1 MRTRWARSF
10 AGALAALPLVLV
22 PSAAASTIVGKVPG
36 EPVTFGGSP
45 VGQVLAVDPATA
57 RSKAGAAYTRNGSYR
72 LSVPR
77 GTYLVLAP
85 VRGKGGRTLT
95 TRSRIFRLR
104 GGQRRRVSMT
114 RKTPRARPRT
124 QLAQRHSARAAA
136 GKLLK
141 VSVFGSRVSGGGL
154 EYLSRAVDSILI
166 TDLFEA
172 KRGIKCPVEVYEDR
186 KSDGFKAI
194 QQEVRLQQS
203 SLVDPR
209 TRVRPLYNTPRYTP
223 KFRITAT
230 LRANGSSLTG
240 SIVARQISTG
250 KVKASQT
257 ITRSTNSIVNGF
269 VDELHELLMELC
281 EPGPPDAYTG
291 SVSGTGSY
299 DAAEVG
305 SGNSLEASW
314 NGTVGLRKAP
324 AMPGLPDIPGFP
336 AAIYTLSTGQIQ
348 YTFNGRLG
356 DCSVAG
362 SGPIDLG
369 AQPDVAGIA
378 VLQVY
383 DGDPRTYSLSIP
395 IPLLV
400 TVHGT
405 KSNCDN
411 PNNNGGDLALA
422 PALGVPWLVRASL
435 PGGPVGDDW
444 SLSGSGSGGNGPGSP
459 DQTWQWN
466 LSPSS

>member
-1 MRTRWARSF
+1 MGR
-10 AGALAALPLVLV
+10 
-22 PSAAASTIVGKVPG
+22 
-36 EPVTFGGSP
+36 
-45 VGQVLAVDPATA
+45 VLAVDPATA
-57 RSKAGAAYTRNGSYR
+57 TSKAGAAYAKSGSYR

-85 VRGKGGRTLT
+85 IRGEGGRTLT
-95 TRSRIFRLR
+95 ARSRIFGLR
-104 GGQRRRVSMT
+104 GGQRRRVT
-114 RKTPRARPRT
+114 TTKKTPRAPART
-124 QLAQRHSARAAA
+124 QGTQRHSARAAA

-172 KRGIKCPVEVYEDR
+172 KRGVKCPVEVYEDR

-203 SLVDPR
+203 PLFDPG

-257 ITRSTNSIVNGF
+257 VARSTNSIVNGF

-299 DAAEVG
+299 DAAELG
-305 SGNSLEASW
+305 DGNSLEASW

-324 AMPGLPDIPGFP
+324 AVPGLPDIPGFP
-336 AAIYTLSTGQIQ
+336 AAIYQLSSGQVQ
-348 YTFNGRLG
+348 YAFNGRLG
-356 DCSVAG
+356 DCTVAG

-369 AQPDVAGIA
+369 AQPDLAGVA

-383 DGDPRTYSLSIP
+383 DGDPRTYSLQIP
-395 IPLLV
+395 LPLLV

-405 KSNCDN
+405 KSNCNN
-411 PNNNGGDLALA
+411 PDDNGGDVALA

-444 SLSGSGSGGNGPGSP
+444 SLSGSGSGNNGPGSP
-459 DQTWQWN
+459 EQTWQWN

>member
-1 MRTRWARSF
+1 MARSF
-10 AGALAALPLVLV
+10 AWALVALVLVLV
-22 PSAAASTIVGKVPG
+22 PSAAASTIVGKAPG

-45 VGQVLAVDPATA
+45 VGRVLAVDPATA
-57 RSKAGAAYTRNGSYR
+57 TAKAGAVYTRNGSYR

-85 VRGKGGRTLT
+85 VRGEGGRTLT

-104 GGQRRRVSMT
+104 SGQRRRVVTT
-114 RKTPRARPRT
+114 RKTPRAPAQT
-124 QLAQRHSARAAA
+124 QGAQRHSARAAA

-172 KRGIKCPVEVYEDR
+172 KRGVKCPVEVYEDR

-203 SLVDPR
+203 PVVDPG

-230 LRANGSSLTG
+230 LRVNGSSLTG

-257 ITRSTNSIVNGF
+257 VGRSTNSIVNGF

-299 DAAEVG
+299 DAAELG
-305 SGNSLEASW
+305 DGNSLEANW

-324 AMPGLPDIPGFP
+324 AVPGLPDIPGFP
-336 AAIYTLSTGQIQ
+336 AAIYQLSSGQVQ
-348 YTFNGRLG
+348 YAFNGRLG
-356 DCSVAG
+356 DCTVAG

-369 AQPDVAGIA
+369 AQPDLAGVA

-383 DGDPRTYSLSIP
+383 DGDPRTYSLQIP
-395 IPLLV
+395 LPLLV

-405 KSNCDN
+405 KSNCNNPDDN
-411 PNNNGGDLALA
+411 GKDVALA

-444 SLSGSGSGGNGPGSP
+444 SLSGSGSGNNGPGSP

>member
-1 MRTRWARSF
+1 MSRSF

-22 PSAAASTIVGKVPG
+22 PSAGASTIVGKAPG

-45 VGQVLAVDPATA
+45 VGRVLAVDPTTAT
-57 RSKAGAAYTRNGSYR
+57 SKAGAAYTKNGSYR

-85 VRGKGGRTLT
+85 IRGAGGRTLT
-95 TRSRIFRLR
+95 ARSRIFRLR
-104 GGQRRRVSMT
+104 GGQRRRVSTT
-114 RKTPRARPRT
+114 RKTPRAPART
-124 QLAQRHSARAAA
+124 QGTQGTQRHSARAAA
-136 GKLLK
+136 GTLLK

-203 SLVDPR
+203 PLFDPG

-257 ITRSTNSIVNGF
+257 VARSTNSIVNGF

-299 DAAEVG
+299 DAAELG
-305 SGNSLEASW
+305 DGNSLEANW

-324 AMPGLPDIPGFP
+324 AVPGLPDIPGFP
-336 AAIYTLSTGQIQ
+336 AAIYQLSSGQVQ
-348 YTFNGRLG
+348 YAFNGRLG
-356 DCSVAG
+356 DCTVAG

-369 AQPDVAGIA
+369 AQPDLAGLA

-383 DGDPRTYSLSIP
+383 DGDPRTYSLQIP

-405 KSNCDN
+405 KSNCNN
-411 PNNNGGDLALA
+411 PDENGGDVALA

-444 SLSGSGSGGNGPGSP
+444 SLSGSGSGNNGPGSP